1 MMPSCSTEA
10 PLQASPRRRGRAKK
24 TLCAAIRRRPSP
36 KSIPCGQAAGWTT
49 APLRR
54 YVDRVPRA
62 AARTEIR
69 ILSTAQNFKQ
79 ATPDDLL
86 VRAMA
91 AGESEAMGL
100 LYDRW
105 SSSIFGLA
113 LRITRE
119 KADAEEV
126 VVDAF
131 AQAWRDAKRFE
142 PGRGSVGAWLATIAR
157 SRALDLVR
165 ATGRR
170 NRLADTAAASS
181 VDATVAMGSPTP
193 SPSARVEDEERSRK
207 VRAALDELP
216 APQRAALELA
226 YFGGLS
232 QTEIAE
238 RLSEPLGTVKTR
250 VRLGLHKLREQL
262 AALGPLGAA

>member
-1 MMPSCSTEA
+1 MLNVSTE
-10 PLQASPRRRGRAKK
+10 RGRGAPVRAFRGAGR
-24 TLCAAIRRRPSP
+24 TLCVPIRRRPSP
-36 KSIPCGQAAGWTT
+36 ERIPRRHPAGWT
-49 APLRR
+49 AHPLVR
-54 YVDRVPRA
+54 YVDSVPRA
-62 AARTEIR
+62 AGRTEIA
-69 ILSTAQNFKQ
+69 ILSTAQNLKQ
-79 ATPDDLL
+79 TTPDDLL

-91 AGESEAMGL
+91 AGESDAMGQ

-170 NRLADTAAASS
+170 NRLTDTTAASS
-181 VDATVAMGSPTP
+181 VDASIAMGSPTP
-193 SPSARVEDEERSRK
+193 SPSAHVEDDERARK
-207 VRAALDELP
+207 VRAALDDLP
-216 APQRAALELA
+216 APQRTVIELA

-232 QTEIAE
+232 QSEIAE

-262 AALGPLGAA
+262 AVLGPLGA

>member
-1 MMPSCSTEA
+1 MLSVSTERA
-10 PLQASPRRRGRAKK
+10 ATGGRRPRHPHRVP
-24 TLCAAIRRRPSP
+24 LCATVRRRPSP
-36 KSIPCGQAAGWTT
+36 EWTPCRYAAGWTT
-49 APLRR
+49 APLAR
-54 YVDRVPRA
+54 YVHSARRD
-62 AARTEIR
+62 AARTEIH
-69 ILSTAQNFKQ
+69 ILSTALNHKQ
-79 ATPDDLL
+79 TTTDDLL

-91 AGESEAMGL
+91 AGEGEAMGQ

-119 KADAEEV
+119 KSDAEEV

-165 ATGRR
+165 ASGRR

-181 VDATVAMGSPTP
+181 VDASIAMGSPPP
-193 SPSARVEDEERSRK
+193 SPSAHVEDDERARK

-216 APQRAALELA
+216 APQRMALELA

-232 QTEIAE
+232 QSEIAE

-262 AALGPLGAA
+262 AVLGPLGTT

>member
-1 MMPSCSTEA
+1 MLSVSTERAA
-10 PLQASPRRRGRAKK
+10 PGRRRQRHRVRGL
-24 TLCAAIRRRPSP
+24 LCAAVRRQPSP
-36 KSIPCGQAAGWTT
+36 KWTPCGHAAGWTT
-49 APLRR
+49 APLTH
-54 YVDRVPRA
+54 YVDSVPCV
-62 AARTEIR
+62 AARTEIH
-69 ILSTAQNFKQ
+69 ILSTALNHKQ
-79 ATPDDLL
+79 TTPDDLL

-91 AGESEAMGL
+91 AGEADAMGQ

-181 VDATVAMGSPTP
+181 VDASIAMGSPMP
-193 SPSARVEDEERSRK
+193 SPSAHVEDDERAQK
-207 VRAALDELP
+207 VRAALDDLP
-216 APQRAALELA
+216 APQRMALELA

-232 QTEIAE
+232 QSEIAE

-262 AALGPLGAA
+262 AVLGPLGAS

>member
-1 MMPSCSTEA
+1 MA
-10 PLQASPRRRGRAKK
+10 ARAWRRHRPRANQP
-24 TLCAAIRRRPSP
+24 LCAAVRRRPSP
-36 KSIPCGQAAGWTT
+36 TWTPRRHPAGWAT
-49 APLRR
+49 APLAR
-54 YVDRVPRA
+54 YVDKLSRA
-62 AARTEIR
+62 NARTETH
-69 ILSTAQNFKQ
+69 ILSTAQNLKQ
-79 ATPDDLL
+79 TTSDDVL

-91 AGESEAMGL
+91 AGEPDAMGH

-119 KADAEEV
+119 RADAEEV

-181 VDATVAMGSPTP
+181 VDASIAMGSPSP
-193 SPSARVEDEERSRK
+193 SPSAHVEDDERARK
-207 VRAALDELP
+207 VRAALDQLP

-232 QTEIAE
+232 QSEIAE